1 MNKQHSHAHRV
12 LLNSYRCICTRM
24 RWLNAMSERGLSPVR
39 RAVGRMR
46 YLARRVHDS
55 TSHAS
60 AGRRAP
66 SFGLRRMEAL
76 EMRLMLASHD
86 GSQDGPDA
94 TYTFVAPSGVSHIQ
108 IVSSPDNDRIGRIL
122 GNSGGDFSTNDV
134 LQEFT
139 NFARVIVDTTTNDA
153 SAAPDDFIEIEGTGI
168 GLSSL
173 TVLTGAGDD
182 RINVSQAVAA
192 SEVAITVDGGGG
204 SDTITG
210 VIAADADAPSIWTI
224 TGPDA
229 GTWHDDASPG
239 VSFTGVENLTGVD
252 GVDDVFN
259 FNPGGS
265 LSGMVT
271 GQDRDLDK
279 ISVTVVAGD
288 LPHTVS
294 FNDGTGLVDALA
306 VYHST
311 NVIDAENVIID
322 ATVGDDQAVLAA
334 ASSFATL
341 TLASTNL
348 SFQPITFQQPQ
359 GLVSIDLKD
368 GNDTFSVA
376 AGGLPNALIVV
387 VTGGDGIDTIV
398 GPAADSTANPPAV
411 NDWQIAGVDAGA
423 INNQVVFTGV
433 ENLVGAAGIVDTFTF
448 LAGGRQTG
456 TVTGQLVESDSILI
470 EITVD
475 ATPEAAPRSLSFGSG
490 ITSLNGT
497 PIVTYAD
504 IGSPANIRINGT
516 LGDDFMLLGPGAIA
530 ETLLLSSGTRAFASI
545 EFDRPASL
553 TLAPGRGNDRVTVTA
568 ASLPATLSIFD
579 EDGTDS
585 LFVAVPGGLA
595 PLSVDLTAATD
606 GTGSIGVGATS
617 ITYAGIED
625 SQNLV
630 IEGTDGADTLALMAA
645 DNQLELVVNGQSI
658 MFDRPTGSLAIRGL
672 GDDDTISVAAGLAL
686 TCSLTLDG
694 GTGID
699 AVSLAGTLGA
709 VILTASDEAV
719 TSTAAIDT
727 LTFQATAAADFI
739 RLASPSTGSILIESL
754 NATFSPLTLPM
765 PLAGLEIDARGGND
779 NITVE
784 VSSFAPALFIDGQA
798 GEDTLTIPDGSFR
811 SLGYAVEH
819 GTNNA
824 VVGDLIIAANDFG
837 ESDTF
842 ISLARDPIT
851 QRIVVASNG
860 VTISSFSDP
869 SGSLTL
875 QTGRGA
881 DGASRVEIDALTLNA
896 DLTVDCGNGADS
908 ITVLR
913 NILLPGHNL
922 ALVAEEIVVNA
933 GVTLSTRKDDGSGH
947 TVGNSG
953 AIELNA
959 SADILSNKNMSVI
972 TLHAG
977 ARLLSDVNAGAKFV
991 AGDIRLTAINTYNI
1005 PTPYVH
1011 LANTHG
1017 IITLEAATIRG
1028 RNVTVQATGDSTSTY
1043 SDDSGEVS
1051 AAEIAAGYAATTFSM
1066 SDVGGI
1072 AISTA
1077 EGTITVG
1084 TGTSI
1089 VAANVGLYAKAKTEA
1104 RVWAYNAAMAFAIG
1118 VSKPSAKVTV
1128 EGGAII
1134 TTTGDVLINTQAES
1148 MLSISAKQGIL
1159 PPISSVGSEKYSV
1172 TVAVGVTDVVSKADV
1187 KAGSAIHAGG
1197 NVDVTSRARKENDV
1211 AANAGAYDEGS
1222 VGVGLAFALFTSD
1235 VLAAVGGTASAGGH
1249 VTVEAALD
1257 TISNS
1262 TRANAVVGTGEG
1274 LKIVRSLASGAP
1286 SAPAWLSGGA
1296 RGASGYLSFFMGQS
1310 GPSHLL
1316 QEGGTALFD
1325 AKTGNTKPIA
1335 ISGAI
1340 AVTDQENKVTA
1351 TIRAEAK
1358 VVAVIG
1364 GVNVNATT
1372 SEAPETRA
1380 ISMINSDTLAA
1391 VGAIRGNNRDKS
1403 YSVALNV
1410 GVFRNIA
1417 TATIDDGAQ
1426 IVAGGAIDVTATATV
1441 PFDARWLQIT
1451 GPRDITDKVNTN
1463 FGIQSGFFASWAQS
1477 NAKGN
1482 QTAYAGG
1489 VDYFRL
1495 TNDAHATVGEYAR
1508 LNEYAVASR
1517 SAVDATAD
1525 TLDLGVAN
1533 SFADGAL
1540 VVYDAMGSEPIGGL
1554 VSGGRYKVAKKPG
1567 DPNRI
1572 HLTTL
1577 GGLRIHLA
1585 PATSHNVHALRLAS
1599 PTAQQDVVVR
1609 ARTEGNVL
1617 NLAGNVAVKVFTN
1630 KAANG
1635 VGAAYVH
1642 CLYDNIITAE
1652 VMAGARVHGDT
1663 VFVRADNDFQ
1673 TIDIGVSAGAPKG
1686 VGFNGAGSAAEVNNV
1701 THATIADGAVVTTG
1715 AGTINVD
1722 REYHNYFGEDN
1733 ANDTLERFLG
1743 TPGQL
1748 ATFTPA
1754 DVDATTDSISIEFN
1768 SSDSIHT
1775 GSKVRYRLGGTNPIG
1790 GLTTADTYYVILR
1803 SVEGN
1808 TSEIQLAAT
1817 EADAEN
1823 GVFLN
1828 LDPLIASDG
1837 SVHRFL
1843 KPEAEWLVEQKPL
1856 ALDTNHD
1863 GELTTDDAGIIDI
1876 TSLAYETNLSLLV
1889 MATDESRVYNIVG
1902 GVVTSQNAGF
1912 GVSVAVNLIDRDTQ
1926 AFVGRPFDDESS
1938 AGAVTTL
1945 DSAGR
1950 IRVTA
1955 ANAGNQFALTLAAAV
1970 VSQNPATGTP
1980 TDPLDGVT
1988 DVATDQLTG
1997 IGIAGASSVTILADD
2012 ARAYINT
2019 VGSITATAVEVLAEN
2034 RVIVA
2039 TVTGAVASATS
2050 TGASANRNNMG
2061 LAGAFSYDELSGKT
2075 QAFVEDATM
2084 VVGSLDI
2091 EAKRR
2096 GEIIA
2101 IAGGGSGASGS
2112 SGMAVAGSVAVNK
2125 IADTLDA
2132 HVANAHITS
2141 IGDVSVTASEGS
2153 LIWSLAGAMAFGG
2166 SGGFGVAIGVNL
2178 IGTTE
2183 VPAITEA
2190 YVQASTIEIAAGVL
2204 EITATIDTP
2213 GADSNPR
2220 ICAVTGS
2227 YGQGQEEA
2235 GTGFAGMIAVNVIHG
2250 ETRAFLK
2257 ETLLT
2262 ETPNVPGTVGL
2273 RVDAED
2279 DSAII
2284 AVSGAVGVG
2293 QTTGVGAAI
2302 GYNEIRATTEAYL
2315 DDSDVT
2321 VSGTVEVIADSTTKI
2336 GGCVVGVG
2344 VGTGASAL
2352 ALAGSSATNVIALTV
2367 DAHVALGSTVHA
2379 GDAVDITA
2387 TDHSEIVSVG
2397 GGVTLS
2403 MSGSRGAGVA
2413 IGYNRISNGIAA
2425 FIDDSE
2431 VSSAASH
2438 IAVVAVSTP
2447 LLVGIA
2453 GAGAGAGGAAT
2464 TISGAG
2470 TIVINSIANAIDA
2483 SITQSVVTA
2492 AGDVQVAATEG
2503 ATMCSVAVAVAGSAN
2518 GSGIGAMLA
2527 YNYIGG
2533 TINPADPNV
2542 VSINDGVV
2550 DGTFVASTADSGTTS
2565 DVSAVI
2571 EDSAVIA
2578 GGRVVVA
2585 SGFQDPA
2592 TLPDSGPAISSTVLI
2607 DPASAVALTGD
2618 AIRFGSGHGLQNGDR
2633 VVYHPSDGTSIA
2645 GLQAGQ
2651 SYYVI
2656 VADPQTIKLAATL
2669 DDAVAG
2675 RAVPLSGTGS
2685 GLDHRLSSVDVSRQ
2699 QVFDASADSV
2709 NANQI
2714 IFPAAHG
2721 FTTGQEVVYFNN
2733 NNGSQASI
2741 GGLTSGRSYYCI
2753 RVDDTTIRVAT
2764 SQANAHAGV
2773 AIPLVAVNAN
2783 DQSFDPVNED
2793 SLTFAP
2799 STAVAITTP
2808 VGDQITFASPHG
2820 LSTGDAV
2827 MYRNGGGGNAS
2838 LGGLQDAET
2847 YYAIVIDDTH
2857 IRLARTLHDT
2867 EAGSLKPIMLTS
2879 IGTGS
2884 EHALAVK
2891 TNSVTVGEVTI
2902 DLPAAISSQITSA
2915 SVGGGGGT
2923 LASGAGAI
2931 SLNFVRTKVDAHIS
2945 RPAGTAVAVS
2955 AAQGAAV
2962 LAVDSSRIES
2972 GAGTLVIST
2981 GGASIG
2987 ASIGLNDVK
2996 NIVSATIDG
3005 IRVDSSAGDIEVKA
3019 TETARVLNV
3028 VVGGSGSGGSGLAAG
3043 GSFSIN
3049 VIHNTVDAHVAGN
3062 TSSAARIDAHGS
3074 ITIQAVD
3081 TASIATLAGNAGL
3094 NFGGTSGV
3102 GVAFAYNDIF
3112 DTVTAMATAAT
3123 LRAATGGITVDAEFS
3138 KPTEL
3143 PPCQNV
3149 QIAAMA
3155 VSAGTADSIAGAGS
3169 VATNWIRTTVTA
3181 SISDI
3186 PNLDPTAGADEI
3198 SAGGALSI
3206 TASDSSTIESLA
3218 GAFSLAGW
3226 GVSGASGAIGASV
3239 SYNVLGGDPRNPA
3252 SQTVNSVRASLERIG
3267 GSVQAGSIDV
3277 HATHHGEISNVT
3289 VAGAAAGSFSL
3300 GGSVSINTVRIATE
3314 AVIADAVGVT
3324 TTQTG
3329 ASSVRV
3335 RADDEKSKIWTMAG
3349 GVGIAIPKDAGLG
3362 VAAGVAAAENLVTST
3377 TTASVVTTKL
3387 TSAGG
3392 IGIEAS
3398 SDPTIHAWTIGV
3410 AVAAGSGTGGK
3421 FAGAGAGSGN
3431 TVNSTTEAFVRDAV
3445 GTDGIAANGGWIT
3458 VSAEDRANILAV
3470 AGAFAIAGSLGGG
3483 GVAGSVGASVTE
3495 NIVTP
3500 VVHAFLETSSVRAS
3514 GGLLLH
3520 SEEDAT
3526 INAHAIGGTISVS
3539 SGAAST
3545 SVAIAATKATNTV
3558 DADVESWMTG
3568 VSTGTTSPGSV
3579 TLEAVQTSEIIA
3591 HCVSASVSIAAAEGA
3606 GVSLS
3611 GGGAAATNTIESETH
3626 ATIDDSTIDS
3636 RGGLKLNAVNTATI
3650 DATVAA
3656 VSLSAAG
3663 GQAGLAVAIGASL
3676 ADNEVTGTTESLLKN
3691 STVTASGKIAITAE
3705 AAQTVEALVLAGAV
3719 ALSNS
3724 AFSGGA
3730 GAGSGASSINTV
3742 GMHVIA
3748 SIDGDGSGGI
3758 RGSEIFLSATDTST
3772 IDVDTAAATIAG
3784 ASSSLVAGTLSISAS
3799 IARNTVN
3806 NTVDA
3811 SITNADTHVRS
3822 KSGDIAIHATEN
3834 ANIHAWSMAA
3844 SLSVSLSGG
3853 AGVGVAGAGAEAT
3866 NVILTKTNAYV
3877 DASNLESDRNVV
3889 IDSSTSTPT
3898 LFTLPSSLTAADLD
3912 DKSRLD
3918 EQAQLPEGITDAEE
3932 ETRSG
3937 YDTELRAAF
3946 TNDQQLARGDIQV
3959 VTLAAG
3965 QAWQLTDKKDGHK
3978 HNLFFIT
3985 LEGGLLH
3992 VSQPMITAAVI
4003 SAAMGVGAGSTAG
4016 GGAAIGASLTQNLI
4030 GFTASGE
4037 ETPAE
4042 VRSTVTNSSIAAVGS
4057 LTQSATNAVTIDASA
4072 FAGSV
4077 AASGGSLG
4085 GGSLGGAGARVLNK
4099 VATLVEAT
4107 IDGDGNTGIEAADVV
4122 LTANDTS
4129 VVSAW
4134 TGAVAVAAALGG
4146 VGASMS
4152 IGVGRAESFVHN
4164 TIDASIINADNGV
4177 TATTGDIRLT
4187 ADSKDVIASTVWAGS
4202 MALGVGGTAGI
4213 AVAGAGVEGFNTLGN
4228 TVKAHVENSTVDVRA
4243 AAGNLSITADEHSSL
4258 LARGVA
4264 AAAAIAGSGVVA
4276 IAAAAVGGDARNI
4289 VSNSVHAF
4297 VSDSSVNARSTTAQ
4311 SGGGAVTI
4319 SAAAAETLAVKVI
4332 GAVGAVAIAPAGGAV
4347 TVGVARS
4354 RNEVT
4359 DDISAYVSGGILH
4372 ARGLLTIEATAIDDV
4387 TAQAWA
4393 AAASFSSGSSFA
4405 AGGAEARNTLSNT
4418 IDSAVDGE
4426 AVIVA
4431 GGDLSISATQTAT
4444 FHAGVAAVAVA
4455 GGGYGGSIGIS
4466 TIANSDTGSITA
4478 RVSGGSLT
4486 STGGNVTIAAT
4497 AEDDTRQTL
4506 GVATAVTAALGA
4518 AGSGTHIRTT
4528 YAPALTSQVEAGAAV
4543 TALLGAIA
4551 VTSTLTSNATAETYG
4566 AAGGAVAI
4574 GSATAEATSS
4584 GSVDALVDGT
4594 LSARSI
4600 QLGSLATTT
4609 ARVSATGLA
4618 GGVVSGSGAEAIAVS
4633 SPEVTATATSTSSL
4647 SATDALRIVAKA
4659 IPSATSRAI
4668 GIAVGVASGVG
4679 VSLSDATASPVVT
4692 AKVDSTGG
4700 GLPLS
4705 ATSLVVEATIAPGES
4720 GSTADAFAIAGAGG
4734 LLLGAMGASCSATSA
4749 GSATATIGNTV
4760 GLPDG
4765 NVEVTAAA
4773 TTYQVADATG
4783 IAGGFVGIGG
4793 VDATSTAAVAT
4804 TASLGTGITSAS
4816 ERAGALVVIA
4826 TGANTNVA
4834 STTAG
4839 SGGVIAGNSSTA
4851 TTADTSVATATILG
4865 GTIHAGSIV
4874 VAADQSTEYAPN
4886 ADSVNVSLVGGSGA
4900 YARNTATT
4908 GATTTIGSGTKLLAD
4923 SAVRLASNNRYR
4935 QAQNDFSSR
4944 GGAGGAISGS
4954 ASLTHSTLDG
4964 TSSVTLG
4971 DATTISS
4978 DGLAGSIVL
4987 VASHDLNTSDTV
4999 KMESGGLISGAGVIS
5014 DLHATLT
5021 NTVMVGTGSSLWSSG
5036 DISVGTY
5043 TTANASTRA
5052 EASTFGLAGGG
5063 SATATTSVASDQ
5075 DVTIGSGSTIFSQGN
5090 IRLTAGRDTAGNN
5103 TTSLSGSSIA
5113 RAFSYGV
5120 FNIGGT
5126 VATTEIDDN
5135 TSLDIQARS
5144 RITAAGNVEIG
5155 ATAIDPDVTASGE
5168 AFWNGANFPTKLSV
5182 SHELPHTSGLVTNNG
5197 TIEAGIYRT
5206 LRITIP
5212 DSRNASVI
5220 AGSDQPMRVESPSP
5234 SLPSTPAGGFSRTIT
5249 VNPGNE
5255 PFLPFTVTPIS
5266 RFDPVAYVNANYDP
5280 ELADLML
5287 NGVSSTPVYA
5297 LRLDGLQARGG
5308 TVTVDA
5314 ATFAG
5319 TGSITAHGAP
5329 SIVVENKS
5337 PDYLIV
5343 GNVSIPDLPGGQIIF
5358 TGSGAEAGAAASGM
5372 ILHEIGA
5379 NIDPQVS
5386 LSNSFNGASGTSSLG
5401 PALFIDNP
5409 IVNLAGGVTISNL
5422 QGSVGQLSEIL
5433 AGSVDINAANG
5444 FYVVDIKAPETT
5456 YFAGAMPASQW
5467 KSSMI
5472 WPGGNPAVA
5481 GYNAA
5486 SAAREAAAYVANAV
5500 YNASGTSTTTALN
5513 TALLSHGTTTVSG
5526 TAYTNAIVMYSGSVP
5541 RWSSP
5546 TVDAKYQGSTALK
5559 NLSPAGTTS
5568 TLASTSATTYVFPTV
5583 PSESLSKTVILA
5595 DNPAV
5600 SAPTTSAI
5608 EAGKIA
5614 IKAQFIDVNGTIQ
5627 SGHTAAVDIRM
5638 NADDL
5643 DGLAALYD
5651 TLRGKGISLPTETVN
5666 NAGKATNA
5674 DVRSIIAQI
5683 WSRGDNAGTRSTLR
5697 QLLTYQY
5704 LGFFNGTSTAHI
5716 PLTAPNTLQRTL
5728 ADAYATAVITRGMDP
5743 ISPQLSR
5750 STWIRQSGDLSFQF
5764 DIRPSFDDS
5773 LAKVTFDLST
5783 KTIECDNIVA
5793 NPGAGFV
5800 SLRGAIINTGTA
5812 GKIVSAGGAG
5822 RVQITNPSSYP
5833 LIVHDIH
5840 TADSGSADSP
5850 AGVVDIIDT
5859 QKAAGSG
5866 HTVYVYRPDTGVKQY
5881 VGSVDTAYT
5890 TLIAGTPAT
5899 STSGQSASY
5908 QPASDLRWQ
5917 WVNYATITRTITYGA
5932 SSLWNWNTPNV
5943 SASDLT
5949 TDPWMYVTSQST
5961 GTDGSRLTYNA
5972 SAGGYLTRIP
5982 TGTVVTQ
5989 AGGEGFRQTIT
6000 GHITDSQFLSVTS
6013 SAIGNRR
6020 YEFVTDGWLK
6030 MTNSVK
6036 ADNPFG
6042 VSFNVT
6048 AGLVDITSAGLVSL
6062 LGRIVNP
6069 QGATHLQAAGLKTVT
6084 ATAIES
6090 GDLTITAP
6098 GSAIGTATAPLDVTL
6113 APATALTATAGAAGV
6128 VITSSSPL
6136 LLDQVT
6142 AQAKDGSFGDI
6153 RLSSR
6158 GAIDGVTGK
6167 VNVEGRRISLAS
6179 DGAIGSA
6186 STGVTIHTN
6195 NSNGVKGTIRA
6206 SAQDDIRLS
6215 QVSDDLRVDSI
6226 ASRAG
6231 NVIVNVPA
6239 GRVLNSANQTSA
6251 RALSRD
6257 QIQQVWSDLRL
6268 TAATGAAARLQDSV
6282 ASYQNQVSSQY
6293 RQFWQIA
6300 ADGSVTDGVFTL
6312 ASTALE
6318 RYRERATIAM
6328 GSLTPATNL
6337 MVLEY
6342 ARGLYNDLR
6351 GFFDRNSNT
6360 DYWRLSAVGDSRA
6373 AAALATP
6380 SRTWMARPE
6389 FTAYAA
6395 TYTYTATADQAAALT
6410 RNGVWTESDLDN
6422 AVPMS
6427 ALAASTVVGEN
6438 AKPNITGRDV
6448 TINDSRVSI
6457 FAASG
6462 VGKVTAPVIIPISD
6476 LRAGTLSDIQ
6486 RAALLTASAPGDIVL
6501 YGKKDGVTQAI
6512 AFIGGLPAIPDGMTL
6527 SHLSLRQTAPL
6538 FTNAAGVVTIRTVGD
6553 IYLQSTANDLKVGQI
6568 TASSGAIDIIAPGSI
6583 LAAGGSS
6590 TIQTEG
6596 TIFLLAGHGGIG
6608 SAGMPVGIHAD
6619 SSIAASAGG
6628 GGVNLRQAQGDMRVM
6643 GVMANGYDVNLQ
6655 AASGSILD
6663 AAGGN
6668 SPVVTAANVVLNA
6681 SGSIGLPGQDL
6692 VVNIG
6697 SGLSLTA
6704 TAGSGIQL
6712 TQSSGDL
6719 RVARATTSSGGVRL
6733 TVPTGSLSLPLG
6745 ASLGSTNGPA
6755 LLQARNAVTLADGS
6769 HPSAATWFAIIGRY
6783 GRTGADSAI
6792 ETTRSDGTS
6801 VIAAPYVSIG
6811 QWETAGSGPVTAA
6824 ESGLIDSGKTTLA
6837 TLSKAAGPVAVDST
6851 SNYYFFDPTTRS
6863 LKQVDWTG
6871 STRTLLSSG
6880 LNGVTGLAVDGV
6892 GNVMIADRALAPV
6905 TVQNGSF
6912 ESAFNALGAGPL
6924 AYQYSPKPS
6933 GQIGT
6938 STWVFSID
6946 GSSNRSGLTRNST
6959 NYTSLNANAPAGT
6972 QVAFLQGT
6980 GSISQSMAFEAG
6992 SYTLSLSAAQRKM
7005 ATAINAQH
7013 IGVFIDD
7020 ISVGTLVPS
7029 SIDYLS
7035 YSTPSFTVT
7044 QGQHT
7049 VALRGLSGSTNT
7061 AFVDSVS
7068 IQPTWSPG
7076 IRAWNAATGAL
7087 STITTTAH
7095 TPLGVTV
7102 DAAGNIFYIDG
7113 NDIEKWAPTTGA
7125 AGTLPFTALNTPSGL
7140 AIDASGNLYVADTG
7154 NDQIRKWSAATNTVA
7169 TLSAFSGLHGPRGIA
7184 VSSVGDVLVADTGSN
7199 LVKILDASS
7208 QTVHTLISAGLSG
7221 PSGLAID
7228 GRGNVATINS
7238 GATASTLDVF
7248 QPWTDVPSSSVGM
7261 LTAAATAIL
7270 PAIESRSHSLYG
7282 VFVPVSDRPWLHI
7295 VGSIDGAVQFRVDA
7309 APSGINREG
7318 HITVLGR
7325 QIKISQA
7332 AGITTTALLAPSII
7346 YGATGTVT
7354 VTVQS
7359 TQSTPTGTVTLAVIG
7374 RPLSSATLAAAQSA
7388 TSDGITI
7395 YTAVARFPVASLPAG
7410 THAVSA
7416 TYASQARFVGSS
7428 ATGAIGV
7435 TKASVAPTV
7444 TQPKSTTVYGQ
7455 AATFTA
7461 TLRSV
7466 PGGTIPAGYVQF
7478 YSGSNPVGGQ
7488 VAIDDKGRATFTGI
7502 PRIMG
7507 TRTVTAKYFG
7517 DMNYDVT
7524 TSAAIVHTVL
7534 KASVVPTVTSSTST
7548 TVYGQPAT
7556 FTATLRSVPGG
7567 TIPTGYVQFYGG
7579 GKPIGGQVAI
7589 DAEGLATVTGTPR
7602 IAGSRMVTAQYL
7614 GDRNYAATTSAAIVY
7629 MVTQASVVPTVTS
7642 STSTTVLG
7650 QPAAFTAT
7658 LFSVPGGTI
7667 PTGYVQFYSGG
7678 KPIGGQVA
7686 IDAKGLATFTGI
7698 PRFVGSR
7705 MVTAKYLGDRNY
7717 AATTSAAIEHT
7728 VTQS

>member
-1 MNKQHSHAHRV
+1 MNNRHSHAHRV
-12 LLNSYRCICTRM
+12 LLSSYRCIYTRM
-24 RWLNAMSERGLSPVR
+24 RWLNAMAERGLSPVR
-39 RAVGRMR
+39 RAAGRVR
-46 YLARRVHDS
+46 QLARRVHEA
-55 TSHAS
+55 AS
-60 AGRRAP
+60 DESAAGQAS
-66 SFGLRRMEAL
+66 SFGLRRMESL

-86 GSQDGPDA
+86 GSQEGPDA

-108 IVSSPDNDRIGRIL
+108 IVSSPDNDRIGRIV

-134 LQEFT
+134 LEEFT
-139 NFARVIVDTTTNDA
+139 NFAHVIVDTTTNDA
-153 SAAPDDFIEIEGTGI
+153 SAAPDDFIEIEGTVI

-173 TVLTGAGDD
+173 TVLTGAGND
-182 RINVSQAVAA
+182 RINVSQAIAA

-294 FNDGTGLVDALA
+294 FNDGTGLVDASA

-341 TLASTNL
+341 TLSSTNL

-411 NDWQIAGVDAGA
+411 HDWKIAGVDAGA

-433 ENLVGAAGIVDTFTF
+433 ENLVGAAGIVDAFTF

-475 ATPEAAPRSLSFGSG
+475 ATPEAAPRSLSFRSG

-497 PIVTYAD
+497 PIVTYTE
-504 IGSPANIRINGT
+504 IGSPANMRINGT

-530 ETLLLSSGTRAFASI
+530 ETLLLSSGTAGFAPI

-553 TLAPGRGNDRVTVTA
+553 ALAPGRGNDRVTVA
-568 ASLPATLSIFD
+568 AGSIPTTLSIFD
-579 EDGTDS
+579 GDGTDS
-585 LFVAVPGGLA
+585 LIVAVSGGLA
-595 PLSVDLTAATD
+595 PVSVDLTAATV

-617 ITYAGIED
+617 IAYAGIED

-727 LTFQATAAADFI
+727 LTFQATAAADSI

-819 GTNNA
+819 ATNNA
-824 VVGDLIIAANDFG
+824 AVGDLIIAANDFG

-896 DLTVDCGNGADS
+896 DLTVDCGNEADS

-959 SADILSNKNMSVI
+959 SADILSNTPMSVI

-977 ARLLSDVNAGAKFV
+977 ARLLSDIDAGAKFV

-1017 IITLEAATIRG
+1017 IITLEAATVRG

-1104 RVWAYNAAMAFAIG
+1104 RVWAYNAAMAFVIG

-1257 TISNS
+1257 TISNA

-1451 GPRDITDKVNTN
+1451 GLGDITDKVNTN

-1517 SAVDATAD
+1517 SAVDAAAD
-1525 TLDLGVAN
+1525 TLDLGVTN
-1533 SFADGAL
+1533 SFSDGAL

-1554 VSGGRYKVAKKPG
+1554 VSGGWYRVATVPG

-1572 HLTTL
+1572 RLTTL
-1577 GGLRIHLA
+1577 GGMPINLA
-1585 PATSHNVHALRLAS
+1585 PATSDSVHALRLAS
-1599 PTAQQDVVVR
+1599 PTAEQDVVVR

-1617 NLAGNVAVKVFTN
+1617 NLAGNVAFKVFTT
-1630 KAANG
+1630 KAAEG

-1663 VFVRADNDFQ
+1663 VFVRADNNFQ
-1673 TIDIGVSAGAPKG
+1673 TIDIGVSAGAPEG

-1733 ANDTLERFLG
+1733 ANDSLESFLG

-1768 SSDSIHT
+1768 DSDSIQT

-1790 GLTTADTYYVILR
+1790 GLTTTDIYYVILL
-1803 SVEGN
+1803 N
-1808 TSEIQLAAT
+1808 TTEIQLAAT

-1828 LDPLIASDG
+1828 LDPLIASDD

-1856 ALDTNHD
+1856 GLDTNHD
-1863 GELTTDDAGIIDI
+1863 GELTTDDAGIIDV
-1876 TSLAYETNLSLLV
+1876 TSLAYATNLSLLV

-1902 GVVTSQNAGF
+1902 GVVMSQNTGF

-1926 AFVGRPFDDESS
+1926 AFVGRAFDDESS
-1938 AGAVTTL
+1938 AGAGTTL
-1945 DSAGR
+1945 DSGGR

-1997 IGIAGASSVTILADD
+1997 IGVAGASSVTILTDD

-2019 VGSITATAVEVLAEN
+2019 VGSITATAVQVLAEN

-2050 TGASANRNNMG
+2050 TGASANRNNKG
-2061 LAGAFSYDELSGKT
+2061 LAGALSYDELSGTT
-2075 QAFVEDATM
+2075 QAFVADATM

-2178 IGTTE
+2178 IGTTAA
-2183 VPAITEA
+2183 PAITEA

-2204 EITATIDTP
+2204 EITTTIDTP

-2220 ICAVTGS
+2220 ICAMTGS

-2235 GTGFAGMIAVNVIHG
+2235 GLGFAGMIAVNVIHG
-2250 ETRAFLK
+2250 ETKAFLQ

-2321 VSGTVEVIADSTTKI
+2321 VSGTVEVVADSTTKI

-2352 ALAGSSATNVIALTV
+2352 ALAGSSATNVIVLTV
-2367 DAHVALGSTVHA
+2367 DAHVAQGSTVHA

-2397 GGVTLS
+2397 GGVALS
-2403 MSGSRGAGVA
+2403 MSGSRGVGAA

-2453 GAGAGAGGAAT
+2453 GAGAAAGGAAT

-2592 TLPDSGPAISSTVLI
+2592 TLPDSGPAISSTVPI
-2607 DPASAVALTGD
+2607 NPASAVALTGD

-2753 RVDDTTIRVAT
+2753 RVDDTTIQVAT

-2773 AIPLVAVNAN
+2773 AIPLVAVNAT

-2808 VGDQITFASPHG
+2808 AGDQIAFASPHG

-2838 LGGLQDAET
+2838 IGGLQDAET

-2867 EAGSLKPIMLTS
+2867 EEGSLKPIMLTS

-2891 TNSVTVGEVTI
+2891 TNSVMVGEVTI

-2915 SVGGGGGT
+2915 SAGGGGGT

-3028 VVGGSGSGGSGLAAG
+3028 VVGGSGSGGGGLAAG

-3062 TSSAARIDAHGS
+3062 TSSAARIDANGS

-3094 NFGGTSGV
+3094 NFGGTSGL
-3102 GVAFAYNDIF
+3102 GVAFASNDIS

-3169 VATNWIRTTVTA
+3169 VAINWIRTTVAA

-3239 SYNVLGGDPRNPA
+3239 SYNVLGGDPRNSA
-3252 SQTVNSVRASLERIG
+3252 SQTVNSVRASLERID

-3349 GVGIAIPKDAGLG
+3349 GVGIAIPKGAGLG
-3362 VAAGVAAAENLVTST
+3362 VAAGVAAAENRVTST

-3445 GTDGIAANGGWIT
+3445 GPDGIAANGGWIT

-3500 VVHAFLETSSVRAS
+3500 VVHAFLANSSVRAS

-3568 VSTGTTSPGSV
+3568 VSTGTTAPRSV

-3591 HCVSASVSIAAAEGA
+3591 HCISASVSIAAAGGA

-3719 ALSNS
+3719 ALSNAS
-3724 AFSGGA
+3724 FSGGA

-3758 RGSEIFLSATDTST
+3758 RGSEIFLSATDTSR

-3811 SITNADTHVRS
+3811 SIKNADTHVRS
-3822 KSGDIAIHATEN
+3822 KSGDIALHATEN

-3844 SLSVSLSGG
+3844 RALAWPEPGP
-3853 AGVGVAGAGAEAT
+3853 
-3866 NVILTKTNAYV
+3866 
-3877 DASNLESDRNVV
+3877 RRP
-3889 IDSSTSTPT
+3889 TSY
-3898 LFTLPSSLTAADLD
+3898 
-3912 DKSRLD
+3912 SR
-3918 EQAQLPEGITDAEE
+3918 
-3932 ETRSG
+3932 R
-3937 YDTELRAAF
+3937 
-3946 TNDQQLARGDIQV
+3946 
-3959 VTLAAG
+3959 
-3965 QAWQLTDKKDGHK
+3965 
-3978 HNLFFIT
+3978 
-3985 LEGGLLH
+3985 
-3992 VSQPMITAAVI
+3992 PMH
-4003 SAAMGVGAGSTAG
+4003 
-4016 GGAAIGASLTQNLI
+4016 
-4030 GFTASGE
+4030 
-4037 ETPAE
+4037 
-4042 VRSTVTNSSIAAVGS
+4042 
-4057 LTQSATNAVTIDASA
+4057 
-4072 FAGSV
+4072 
-4077 AASGGSLG
+4077 
-4085 GGSLGGAGARVLNK
+4085 
-4099 VATLVEAT
+4099 
-4107 IDGDGNTGIEAADVV
+4107 
-4122 LTANDTS
+4122 TS
-4129 VVSAW
+4129 
-4134 TGAVAVAAALGG
+4134 
-4146 VGASMS
+4146 M
-4152 IGVGRAESFVHN
+4152 R
-4164 TIDASIINADNGV
+4164 
-4177 TATTGDIRLT
+4177 
-4187 ADSKDVIASTVWAGS
+4187 
-4202 MALGVGGTAGI
+4202 
-4213 AVAGAGVEGFNTLGN
+4213 
-4228 TVKAHVENSTVDVRA
+4228 
-4243 AAGNLSITADEHSSL
+4243 
-4258 LARGVA
+4258 
-4264 AAAAIAGSGVVA
+4264 
-4276 IAAAAVGGDARNI
+4276 
-4289 VSNSVHAF
+4289 
-4297 VSDSSVNARSTTAQ
+4297 
-4311 SGGGAVTI
+4311 
-4319 SAAAAETLAVKVI
+4319 
-4332 GAVGAVAIAPAGGAV
+4332 
-4347 TVGVARS
+4347 
-4354 RNEVT
+4354 
-4359 DDISAYVSGGILH
+4359 
-4372 ARGLLTIEATAIDDV
+4372 
-4387 TAQAWA
+4387 
-4393 AAASFSSGSSFA
+4393 
-4405 AGGAEARNTLSNT
+4405 
-4418 IDSAVDGE
+4418 
-4426 AVIVA
+4426 
-4431 GGDLSISATQTAT
+4431 
-4444 FHAGVAAVAVA
+4444 
-4455 GGGYGGSIGIS
+4455 
-4466 TIANSDTGSITA
+4466 
-4478 RVSGGSLT
+4478 
-4486 STGGNVTIAAT
+4486 
-4497 AEDDTRQTL
+4497 
-4506 GVATAVTAALGA
+4506 
-4518 AGSGTHIRTT
+4518 
-4528 YAPALTSQVEAGAAV
+4528 
-4543 TALLGAIA
+4543 
-4551 VTSTLTSNATAETYG
+4551 
-4566 AAGGAVAI
+4566 
-4574 GSATAEATSS
+4574 
-4584 GSVDALVDGT
+4584 
-4594 LSARSI
+4594 
-4600 QLGSLATTT
+4600 
-4609 ARVSATGLA
+4609 
-4618 GGVVSGSGAEAIAVS
+4618 
-4633 SPEVTATATSTSSL
+4633 
-4647 SATDALRIVAKA
+4647 
-4659 IPSATSRAI
+4659 ATSRA
-4668 GIAVGVASGVG
+4668 
-4679 VSLSDATASPVVT
+4679 TA
-4692 AKVDSTGG
+4692 
-4700 GLPLS
+4700 
-4705 ATSLVVEATIAPGES
+4705 
-4720 GSTADAFAIAGAGG
+4720 
-4734 LLLGAMGASCSATSA
+4734 M
-4749 GSATATIGNTV
+4749 
-4760 GLPDG
+4760 
-4765 NVEVTAAA
+4765 
-4773 TTYQVADATG
+4773 
-4783 IAGGFVGIGG
+4783 
-4793 VDATSTAAVAT
+4793 
-4804 TASLGTGITSAS
+4804 
-4816 ERAGALVVIA
+4816 
-4826 TGANTNVA
+4826 
-4834 STTAG
+4834 
-4839 SGGVIAGNSSTA
+4839 
-4851 TTADTSVATATILG
+4851 
-4865 GTIHAGSIV
+4865 
-4874 VAADQSTEYAPN
+4874 
-4886 ADSVNVSLVGGSGA
+4886 
-4900 YARNTATT
+4900 
-4908 GATTTIGSGTKLLAD
+4908 
-4923 SAVRLASNNRYR
+4923 
-4935 QAQNDFSSR
+4935 
-4944 GGAGGAISGS
+4944 
-4954 ASLTHSTLDG
+4954 
-4964 TSSVTLG
+4964 
-4971 DATTISS
+4971 
-4978 DGLAGSIVL
+4978 
-4987 VASHDLNTSDTV
+4987 
-4999 KMESGGLISGAGVIS
+4999 
-5014 DLHATLT
+5014 
-5021 NTVMVGTGSSLWSSG
+5021 W
-5036 DISVGTY
+5036 
-5043 TTANASTRA
+5043 
-5052 EASTFGLAGGG
+5052 
-5063 SATATTSVASDQ
+5063 
-5075 DVTIGSGSTIFSQGN
+5075 
-5090 IRLTAGRDTAGNN
+5090 
-5103 TTSLSGSSIA
+5103 
-5113 RAFSYGV
+5113 
-5120 FNIGGT
+5120 
-5126 VATTEIDDN
+5126 
-5135 TSLDIQARS
+5135 
-5144 RITAAGNVEIG
+5144 
-5155 ATAIDPDVTASGE
+5155 
-5168 AFWNGANFPTKLSV
+5168 
-5182 SHELPHTSGLVTNNG
+5182 
-5197 TIEAGIYRT
+5197 
-5206 LRITIP
+5206 
-5212 DSRNASVI
+5212 
-5220 AGSDQPMRVESPSP
+5220 
-5234 SLPSTPAGGFSRTIT
+5234 
-5249 VNPGNE
+5249 
-5255 PFLPFTVTPIS
+5255 
-5266 RFDPVAYVNANYDP
+5266 
-5280 ELADLML
+5280 
-5287 NGVSSTPVYA
+5287 
-5297 LRLDGLQARGG
+5297 
-5308 TVTVDA
+5308 
-5314 ATFAG
+5314 
-5319 TGSITAHGAP
+5319 
-5329 SIVVENKS
+5329 
-5337 PDYLIV
+5337 
-5343 GNVSIPDLPGGQIIF
+5343 
-5358 TGSGAEAGAAASGM
+5358 
-5372 ILHEIGA
+5372 
-5379 NIDPQVS
+5379 
-5386 LSNSFNGASGTSSLG
+5386 
-5401 PALFIDNP
+5401 
-5409 IVNLAGGVTISNL
+5409 
-5422 QGSVGQLSEIL
+5422 
-5433 AGSVDINAANG
+5433 
-5444 FYVVDIKAPETT
+5444 
-5456 YFAGAMPASQW
+5456 
-5467 KSSMI
+5467 
-5472 WPGGNPAVA
+5472 
-5481 GYNAA
+5481 
-5486 SAAREAAAYVANAV
+5486 
-5500 YNASGTSTTTALN
+5500 
-5513 TALLSHGTTTVSG
+5513 
-5526 TAYTNAIVMYSGSVP
+5526 
-5541 RWSSP
+5541 
-5546 TVDAKYQGSTALK
+5546 
-5559 NLSPAGTTS
+5559 
-5568 TLASTSATTYVFPTV
+5568 
-5583 PSESLSKTVILA
+5583 
-5595 DNPAV
+5595 
-5600 SAPTTSAI
+5600 
-5608 EAGKIA
+5608 
-5614 IKAQFIDVNGTIQ
+5614 
-5627 SGHTAAVDIRM
+5627 
-5638 NADDL
+5638 
-5643 DGLAALYD
+5643 
-5651 TLRGKGISLPTETVN
+5651 
-5666 NAGKATNA
+5666 
-5674 DVRSIIAQI
+5674 
-5683 WSRGDNAGTRSTLR
+5683 
-5697 QLLTYQY
+5697 
-5704 LGFFNGTSTAHI
+5704 
-5716 PLTAPNTLQRTL
+5716 
-5728 ADAYATAVITRGMDP
+5728 
-5743 ISPQLSR
+5743 
-5750 STWIRQSGDLSFQF
+5750 
-5764 DIRPSFDDS
+5764 
-5773 LAKVTFDLST
+5773 
-5783 KTIECDNIVA
+5783 
-5793 NPGAGFV
+5793 
-5800 SLRGAIINTGTA
+5800 
-5812 GKIVSAGGAG
+5812 
-5822 RVQITNPSSYP
+5822 
-5833 LIVHDIH
+5833 
-5840 TADSGSADSP
+5840 
-5850 AGVVDIIDT
+5850 
-5859 QKAAGSG
+5859 
-5866 HTVYVYRPDTGVKQY
+5866 
-5881 VGSVDTAYT
+5881 
-5890 TLIAGTPAT
+5890 
-5899 STSGQSASY
+5899 
-5908 QPASDLRWQ
+5908 
-5917 WVNYATITRTITYGA
+5917 
-5932 SSLWNWNTPNV
+5932 
-5943 SASDLT
+5943 
-5949 TDPWMYVTSQST
+5949 
-5961 GTDGSRLTYNA
+5961 
-5972 SAGGYLTRIP
+5972 
-5982 TGTVVTQ
+5982 
-5989 AGGEGFRQTIT
+5989 
-6000 GHITDSQFLSVTS
+6000 
-6013 SAIGNRR
+6013 
-6020 YEFVTDGWLK
+6020 
-6030 MTNSVK
+6030 
-6036 ADNPFG
+6036 
-6042 VSFNVT
+6042 
-6048 AGLVDITSAGLVSL
+6048 
-6062 LGRIVNP
+6062 
-6069 QGATHLQAAGLKTVT
+6069 
-6084 ATAIES
+6084 
-6090 GDLTITAP
+6090 
-6098 GSAIGTATAPLDVTL
+6098 
-6113 APATALTATAGAAGV
+6113 
-6128 VITSSSPL
+6128 
-6136 LLDQVT
+6136 
-6142 AQAKDGSFGDI
+6142 
-6153 RLSSR
+6153 
-6158 GAIDGVTGK
+6158 
-6167 VNVEGRRISLAS
+6167 
-6179 DGAIGSA
+6179 
-6186 STGVTIHTN
+6186 
-6195 NSNGVKGTIRA
+6195 
-6206 SAQDDIRLS
+6206 
-6215 QVSDDLRVDSI
+6215 
-6226 ASRAG
+6226 
-6231 NVIVNVPA
+6231 
-6239 GRVLNSANQTSA
+6239 
-6251 RALSRD
+6251 
-6257 QIQQVWSDLRL
+6257 
-6268 TAATGAAARLQDSV
+6268 
-6282 ASYQNQVSSQY
+6282 
-6293 RQFWQIA
+6293 
-6300 ADGSVTDGVFTL
+6300 
-6312 ASTALE
+6312 
-6318 RYRERATIAM
+6318 
-6328 GSLTPATNL
+6328 
-6337 MVLEY
+6337 
-6342 ARGLYNDLR
+6342 
-6351 GFFDRNSNT
+6351 
-6360 DYWRLSAVGDSRA
+6360 
-6373 AAALATP
+6373 
-6380 SRTWMARPE
+6380 
-6389 FTAYAA
+6389 
-6395 TYTYTATADQAAALT
+6395 
-6410 RNGVWTESDLDN
+6410 
-6422 AVPMS
+6422 
-6427 ALAASTVVGEN
+6427 
-6438 AKPNITGRDV
+6438 
-6448 TINDSRVSI
+6448 
-6457 FAASG
+6457 
-6462 VGKVTAPVIIPISD
+6462 
-6476 LRAGTLSDIQ
+6476 
-6486 RAALLTASAPGDIVL
+6486 
-6501 YGKKDGVTQAI
+6501 
-6512 AFIGGLPAIPDGMTL
+6512 
-6527 SHLSLRQTAPL
+6527 
-6538 FTNAAGVVTIRTVGD
+6538 
-6553 IYLQSTANDLKVGQI
+6553 
-6568 TASSGAIDIIAPGSI
+6568 
-6583 LAAGGSS
+6583 
-6590 TIQTEG
+6590 
-6596 TIFLLAGHGGIG
+6596 
-6608 SAGMPVGIHAD
+6608 
-6619 SSIAASAGG
+6619 
-6628 GGVNLRQAQGDMRVM
+6628 
-6643 GVMANGYDVNLQ
+6643 
-6655 AASGSILD
+6655 
-6663 AAGGN
+6663 
-6668 SPVVTAANVVLNA
+6668 
-6681 SGSIGLPGQDL
+6681 
-6692 VVNIG
+6692 
-6697 SGLSLTA
+6697 
-6704 TAGSGIQL
+6704 
-6712 TQSSGDL
+6712 
-6719 RVARATTSSGGVRL
+6719 
-6733 TVPTGSLSLPLG
+6733 
-6745 ASLGSTNGPA
+6745 
-6755 LLQARNAVTLADGS
+6755 
-6769 HPSAATWFAIIGRY
+6769 
-6783 GRTGADSAI
+6783 
-6792 ETTRSDGTS
+6792 
-6801 VIAAPYVSIG
+6801 
-6811 QWETAGSGPVTAA
+6811 
-6824 ESGLIDSGKTTLA
+6824 
-6837 TLSKAAGPVAVDST
+6837 
-6851 SNYYFFDPTTRS
+6851 
-6863 LKQVDWTG
+6863 
-6871 STRTLLSSG
+6871 
-6880 LNGVTGLAVDGV
+6880 
-6892 GNVMIADRALAPV
+6892 
-6905 TVQNGSF
+6905 
-6912 ESAFNALGAGPL
+6912 
-6924 AYQYSPKPS
+6924 
-6933 GQIGT
+6933 
-6938 STWVFSID
+6938 
-6946 GSSNRSGLTRNST
+6946 
-6959 NYTSLNANAPAGT
+6959 
-6972 QVAFLQGT
+6972 
-6980 GSISQSMAFEAG
+6980 
-6992 SYTLSLSAAQRKM
+6992 
-7005 ATAINAQH
+7005 
-7013 IGVFIDD
+7013 
-7020 ISVGTLVPS
+7020 
-7029 SIDYLS
+7029 
-7035 YSTPSFTVT
+7035 
-7044 QGQHT
+7044 
-7049 VALRGLSGSTNT
+7049 
-7061 AFVDSVS
+7061 
-7068 IQPTWSPG
+7068 
-7076 IRAWNAATGAL
+7076 
-7087 STITTTAH
+7087 
-7095 TPLGVTV
+7095 
-7102 DAAGNIFYIDG
+7102 
-7113 NDIEKWAPTTGA
+7113 
-7125 AGTLPFTALNTPSGL
+7125 
-7140 AIDASGNLYVADTG
+7140 
-7154 NDQIRKWSAATNTVA
+7154 
-7169 TLSAFSGLHGPRGIA
+7169 
-7184 VSSVGDVLVADTGSN
+7184 
-7199 LVKILDASS
+7199 
-7208 QTVHTLISAGLSG
+7208 
-7221 PSGLAID
+7221 
-7228 GRGNVATINS
+7228 
-7238 GATASTLDVF
+7238 
-7248 QPWTDVPSSSVGM
+7248 
-7261 LTAAATAIL
+7261 
-7270 PAIESRSHSLYG
+7270 
-7282 VFVPVSDRPWLHI
+7282 
-7295 VGSIDGAVQFRVDA
+7295 
-7309 APSGINREG
+7309 
-7318 HITVLGR
+7318 
-7325 QIKISQA
+7325 
-7332 AGITTTALLAPSII
+7332 
-7346 YGATGTVT
+7346 
-7354 VTVQS
+7354 
-7359 TQSTPTGTVTLAVIG
+7359 
-7374 RPLSSATLAAAQSA
+7374 
-7388 TSDGITI
+7388 
-7395 YTAVARFPVASLPAG
+7395 
-7410 THAVSA
+7410 
-7416 TYASQARFVGSS
+7416 
-7428 ATGAIGV
+7428 
-7435 TKASVAPTV
+7435 
-7444 TQPKSTTVYGQ
+7444 
-7455 AATFTA
+7455 
-7461 TLRSV
+7461 
-7466 PGGTIPAGYVQF
+7466 
-7478 YSGSNPVGGQ
+7478 
-7488 VAIDDKGRATFTGI
+7488 
-7502 PRIMG
+7502 
-7507 TRTVTAKYFG
+7507 
-7517 DMNYDVT
+7517 
-7524 TSAAIVHTVL
+7524 
-7534 KASVVPTVTSSTST
+7534 
-7548 TVYGQPAT
+7548 
-7556 FTATLRSVPGG
+7556 
-7567 TIPTGYVQFYGG
+7567 
-7579 GKPIGGQVAI
+7579 
-7589 DAEGLATVTGTPR
+7589 
-7602 IAGSRMVTAQYL
+7602 
-7614 GDRNYAATTSAAIVY
+7614 
-7629 MVTQASVVPTVTS
+7629 
-7642 STSTTVLG
+7642 
-7650 QPAAFTAT
+7650 
-7658 LFSVPGGTI
+7658 
-7667 PTGYVQFYSGG
+7667 
-7678 KPIGGQVA
+7678 
-7686 IDAKGLATFTGI
+7686 
-7698 PRFVGSR
+7698 
-7705 MVTAKYLGDRNY
+7705 
-7717 AATTSAAIEHT
+7717 
-7728 VTQS
+7728 